1 MSTPT
6 YYYVGD
12 SKPLFYLEL
21 LLKNMLLRPF
31 SLFIVVVFIGIP
43 VVFATLL
50 FFAPFMAFEQQA
62 DADIYIFYISTLWLL
77 CAPALI
83 METYRRSI
91 RNELCG
97 RFIVWMFALAG
108 IALPALALAIA
119 PTVTL
124 FRPINYF
131 YITFSGLCAGIAGA
145 LVVNWVFRRNA

>member
-1 MSTPT
+1 MIPGRILSQIII
-6 YYYVGD
+6 
-12 SKPLFYLEL
+12 
-21 LLKNMLLRPF
+21 KNMHLRPF
-31 SLFIVVVFIGIP
+31 SLFILVVLLGIP

-50 FFAPFMAFEQQA
+50 LFAPFMAFEQQT

-97 RFIVWMFALAG
+97 RFIVWMFAFAG
-108 IALPALALAIA
+108 IALPALALALA

-124 FRPINYF
+124 FSPIYYF
-131 YITFSGLCAGIAGA
+131 YIPFSGLCAGIAGA

>member
-1 MSTPT
+1 MH
-6 YYYVGD
+6 
-12 SKPLFYLEL
+12 
-21 LLKNMLLRPF
+21 LRPF

-50 FFAPFMAFEQQA
+50 FFAPFMTFEQQA
-62 DADIYIFYISTLWLL
+62 DADIYIFYLGSLWLL
-77 CAPALI
+77 CAPALL

-145 LVVNWVFRRNA
+145 LVVNWVFRRNAC

>member
-1 MSTPT
+1 MSITT

-12 SKPLFYLEL
+12 SRPLFYLEL
-21 LLKNMLLRPF
+21 LLKNMHLRPF
-31 SLFIVVVFIGIP
+31 SLFIVVVLIGIP

-50 FFAPFMAFEQQA
+50 LFAPFMAFEQQA
-62 DADIYIFYISTLWLL
+62 DAGIYIFYIGSLWLL

-97 RFIVWMFALAG
+97 RFIIWMFALAG
-108 IALPALALAIA
+108 IALPAIALALA

-131 YITFSGLCAGIAGA
+131 YITFSGLCAGLAGA
-145 LVVNWVFRRNA
+145 LVLNWAFRRNA